1 MDWRE
6 GLSCV
11 ENMAPVSKLLK
22 SINSPARIRSCRR
35 AGTGGWVQ
43 GASRLDP
50 GSEETG
56 SRVIWVEVVGDI
68 TVFGGILGGMT
79 AGTFGGLMAY
89 ASESRSSYVGVVVG
103 GSAITV
109 GCWC

>member
-1 MDWRE
+1 M
-6 GLSCV
+6 

-22 SINSPARIRSCRR
+22 SINSPARIRSRR
-35 AGTGGWVQ
+35 CAGTGGWVQ
-43 GASRLDP
+43 GASKLDP

-56 SRVIWVEVVGDI
+56 SGVIWVEVVGGI

-79 AGTFGGLMAY
+79 AGTFGGLIPD
-89 ASESRSSYVGVVVG
+89 ASESRSSCGGVVVG

>member
-1 MDWRE
+1 MR
-6 GLSCV
+6 GKRG
-11 ENMAPVSKLLK
+11 PVSKLLK

-43 GASRLDP
+43 GASKLDP
-50 GSEETG
+50 ESEETG
-56 SRVIWVEVVGDI
+56 SGVIWVEVVGGI

-79 AGTFGGLMAY
+79 ADTFGGLIP
-89 ASESRSSYVGVVVG
+89 ESRSSCGGVVVG

>member
-1 MDWRE
+1 MGWRE

-22 SINSPARIRSCRR
+22 SINSPARIRSRRR

-43 GASRLDP
+43 GASKLDP

-56 SRVIWVEVVGDI
+56 SGVIWVEVVGGI

-79 AGTFGGLMAY
+79 AGTFGGLITD
-89 ASESRSSYVGVVVG
+89 ASESRSSCGVVVG